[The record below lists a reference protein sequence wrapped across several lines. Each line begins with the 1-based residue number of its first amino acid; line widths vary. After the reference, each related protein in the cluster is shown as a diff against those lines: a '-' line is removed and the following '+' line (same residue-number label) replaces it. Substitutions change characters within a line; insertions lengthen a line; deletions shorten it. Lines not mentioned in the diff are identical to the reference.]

1 MAIARWEPEAK
12 VMDQSTQPTNPHPLP
27 EQRLLG
33 RLQWLRRY
41 TDKLKLVKAR
51 DTWNVS
57 NQWYKI
63 QYEVVELVETRKL
76 SLHGNKN
83 KQNVIK

>member
-1 MAIARWEPEAK
+1 
-12 VMDQSTQPTNPHPLP
+12 MDQSHSHPLP

-41 TDKLKLVKAR
+41 TDKLKLVKAQ

-63 QYEVVELVETRKL
+63 HYEVVELVETK
-76 SLHGNKN
+76 KN
-83 KQNVIK
+83 SVCTEPKKKQNVIK

>member
-1 MAIARWEPEAK
+1 
-12 VMDQSTQPTNPHPLP
+12 MDQSHSHPLP

-33 RLQWLRRY
+33 RLQWLRGY
-41 TDKLKLVKAR
+41 TDKLKLVKAQ

-63 QYEVVELVETRKL
+63 HYEVVELVETK
-76 SLHGNKN
+76 KN
-83 KQNVIK
+83 SVCTETKKMQNVIK